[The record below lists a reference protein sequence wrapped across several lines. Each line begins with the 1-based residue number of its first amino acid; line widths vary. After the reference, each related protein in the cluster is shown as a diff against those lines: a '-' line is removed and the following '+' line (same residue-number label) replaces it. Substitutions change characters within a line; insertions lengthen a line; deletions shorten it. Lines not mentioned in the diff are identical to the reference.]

1 MLLKCP
7 YESLP
12 VGEAMYPENK
22 EQTSE
27 NVSGRYENIKGKGN
41 RFTTDNQPAKRGRKP
56 SLYRQ
61 IKELLGTDA
70 RAELSREDY
79 YRLIRFLLEQPLDTL
94 KRLADYPTTPI
105 WVINLIRAVV
115 KDSRAGRMD
124 SLNSLLDRLFGKA
137 AQPLAG
143 EDGER
148 LFPPH
153 MTVVVDAD
161 TTSIIQSIGRR
172 TQPKPN
178 DDDA

>member
-79 YRLIRFLLEQPLDTL
+79 YRLIRFL
-94 KRLADYPTTPI
+94 
-105 WVINLIRAVV
+105 IRAVV